1 MANFDLEFRYPD
13 GWTLVATGRDAAPSG
28 DFASSA
34 GLQIARWVSERPIP
48 LAGFNLGKYTRAATK
63 AGNVVVETYATAGVE
78 RTFPKPSPEPEH
90 EPGAG
95 RFPQIGMAPTPP
107 SPSSNAQVVG
117 ERAASAVDA
126 FARDFG
132 PYPYGSLSLTQMPG
146 PISQG
151 WPGLIFLSSWAFLN
165 PNERAALHMDDIEKT
180 LSDHVV
186 IHETAH
192 EWWGDLVGWSG
203 YRDQWWV
210 EALANYSSLMLLEKE
225 DPAKFRA
232 VMDRLRENLL
242 TKNKDGE
249 VLMDA
254 GPVTLGSRLLSSK
267 FPAGYEAIS
276 YGRGTWLF
284 HMLRYMMLD
293 ADKQAN
299 PKSKGTAEEPF
310 IRALRTVRERYQGK
324 SISTRDLLRTIEE
337 QLPKPAWY
345 EGKNSLD
352 WFYEGW
358 VNGTSIPRLDLQN
371 VKYVDKAGT
380 TVINGVIAQKTAPK
394 ELITSVPLYAV
405 RNGKTIFVGRVFAD
419 GPETAFHLNA
429 PLGTRKVVVDPQGT
443 LLARVH

>member
-1 MANFDLEFRYPD
+1 
-13 GWTLVATGRDAAPSG
+13 
-28 DFASSA
+28 
-34 GLQIARWVSERPIP
+34 
-48 LAGFNLGKYTRAATK
+48 
-63 AGNVVVETYATAGVE
+63 
-78 RTFPKPSPEPEH
+78 
-90 EPGAG
+90 
-95 RFPQIGMAPTPP
+95 
-107 SPSSNAQVVG
+107 
-117 ERAASAVDA
+117 
-126 FARDFG
+126 
-132 PYPYGSLSLTQMPG
+132 
-146 PISQG
+146 
-151 WPGLIFLSSWAFLN
+151 
-165 PNERAALHMDDIEKT
+165 
-180 LSDHVV
+180 
-186 IHETAH
+186 
-192 EWWGDLVGWSG
+192 
-203 YRDQWWV
+203 
-210 EALANYSSLMLLEKE
+210 
-225 DPAKFRA
+225 
-232 VMDRLRENLL
+232 
-242 TKNKDGE
+242 
-249 VLMDA
+249 
-254 GPVTLGSRLLSSK
+254 
-267 FPAGYEAIS
+267 
-276 YGRGTWLF
+276 
-284 HMLRYMMLD
+284 MLRYMMLD